1 MHALPMLANRLI
13 FEKNKIK
20 IKKII
25 DKRKEKNAKLKLD
38 YIRDDDDR
46 RSNHAN

>member
-20 IKKII
+20 IKKLLI
-25 DKRKEKNAKLKLD
+25 KEKKRMQN
-38 YIRDDDDR
+38 
-46 RSNHAN
+46 